1 MEPAVRQA
9 DENIARW
16 PDGPVSPLRPASNVR
31 AIITADE
38 NEKGEPAMTSMAA
51 WPIWGNMPAP
61 EALHT
66 AQAVAQ
72 ASVRSTF
79 GGAAR

>member
-16 PDGPVSPLRPASNVR
+16 PDGPVSPLRPAPNVR
-31 AIITADE
+31 AITIDE

-66 AQAVAQ
+66 AQAAAR

-79 GGAAR
+79 RGAAR